1 MMAGIIV
8 VEGVYIHIIKRT
20 YIKPS
25 VIFPGVIFYNWY
37 QVRKGVADLFKAHP
51 RNELLDISRQYQPR
65 NFSLSMGIRIA
76 LFTLYSVATLSSVAL
91 LIYVEYHFTNGH
103 YSACIVFVANKVTS
117 FPYMVDASRKL
128 ELSNRYTC

>member
-8 VEGVYIHIIKRT
+8 VEGVHIHVILKT
-20 YIKPS
+20 YVKPS
-25 VIFPGVIFYNWY
+25 MICPGVIFYNWY
-37 QVRKGVADLFKAHP
+37 QVRKGVADLYKAHP
-51 RNELLDISRQYQPR
+51 RNELLDISRQSQTR

-91 LIYVEYHFTNGH
+91 FIYVEYHFTNGS

-117 FPYMVDASRKL
+117 FPYMVEASRKL
-128 ELSNRYTC
+128 ELSNGYTC